1 MDAPSTKTVL
11 TSQRDQVIE
20 RLVEEKIDFKF
31 KDKLWVSER
40 KRAAGIQSSV
50 VMKAEDRRE
59 FSFIKAGKYSK
70 NVK

>member
-40 KRAAGIQSSV
+40 KRAAGIQS
-50 VMKAEDRRE
+50 
-59 FSFIKAGKYSK
+59 
-70 NVK
+70 